1 MNRGAVV
8 RAVLHP
14 GVAMASAIA
23 AFVFFLICGDPWR
36 LGVCCAW
43 SNAATA

>member
-1 MNRGAVV
+1 VNRGAVV

-23 AFVFFLICGDPWR
+23 AFVFFLICGDP
-36 LGVCCAW
+36 GV
-43 SNAATA
+43 